1 MKFGL
6 KVPSSVSIVK
16 RFFRFE
22 KNTLFFECIFF
33 ESSQSLKKTYLR
45 HPLQDFFAVFFLAC
59 FFVVFFFTTFF
70 FAAFFF
76 GIFMRLRNV
85 TSLSVF
91 MKSMQHY
98 GVDI

>member
-1 MKFGL
+1 M
-6 KVPSSVSIVK
+6 P
-16 RFFRFE
+16 
-22 KNTLFFECIFF
+22 LFLGHFF
-33 ESSQSLKKTYLR
+33 ESSQSQKKIYLR

-59 FFVVFFFTTFF
+59 FFVVFFFATFF

-91 MKSMQHY
+91 MKSMQPY
-98 GVDI
+98 LMDFMDFSLMYEKKVVSLRWGCE